1 MEELSQAL
9 LAGRSP
15 ADVPGPSLGRRFMLS
30 LAAEDSP
37 HFPLSGFHDWYA
49 ERCARR
55 FKVSRIPFDALDQ
68 WYSEPDSGN
77 LRHRTGRFF
86 SIEGLRAEDGDRVTA
101 GDARPIIVQPEI
113 GTLGLLV
120 REFGGVLHFL
130 MQAKMEPGNINTVQL
145 SPTVQATRSNY
156 TQAHGGS
163 VVRHLEYFARP
174 GRAEVLV
181 DLLQSEHGSYFLHKR
196 NRHMVVETTEDVPP
210 HGDFHWLT
218 LGQLRSLMRRQ
229 HVVNMDS
236 RTVLSCV
243 PIDSAGF
250 APAGAAGFGAAVL
263 HSLSPAARP
272 RHTLAELTRW
282 LTDMRAGAP
291 GSVRRVPLRDTE
303 RDGWVRTADAIA
315 RPDGGGAFAVI
326 GARVEADNREVTS
339 WSQPLLEPTGTAV
352 HAFLATR
359 LDGVLH
365 VLVQA
370 YEEAGS
376 LNGPEL
382 APTVQCL
389 PGERSRYLDEVVSAP
404 AARVHYDVLQS
415 EEGGR
420 FHRAESRNMLVEAP
434 EGFPVEQPPEYRW
447 ATLDQLARITRFGHH
462 VNIQAR
468 TLLACL
474 PSTW

>member
-1 MEELSQAL
+1 MEVP
-9 LAGRSP
+9 SP
-15 ADVPGPSLGRRFMLS
+15 ALSVSRSLPGADGPPLARRFMLS

-37 HFPLSGFHDWYA
+37 RFPLSDFHAWYA

-55 FKVSRIPFDALDQ
+55 FRVTRIPFDALDQ
-68 WYSEPDSGN
+68 WYSEPGSGN

-86 SIEGLRAEDGDRVTA
+86 SIEGLRAEDGDRIAA
-101 GDARPIIVQPEI
+101 GAARPIIVQPEI

-163 VVRHLEYFARP
+163 VVQYLEYFARP

-196 NRHMVVETTEDVPP
+196 NRHMVVETAEDVPP
-210 HGDFHWLT
+210 HDDFHWLT
-218 LGQLRSLMRRQ
+218 LGQLRVLMRRE

-250 APAGAAGFGAAVL
+250 APAGAAGYGAGVL

-272 RHTLAELTRW
+272 RHALAELTRW
-282 LTDMRAGAP
+282 LTDMRAGAA
-291 GSVRRVPLRDTE
+291 GSVRRVPLTDTE
-303 RDGWVRTADAIA
+303 RAGWVRTEDTIA
-315 RPDGGGAFAVI
+315 RPDGAAFSVI
-326 GARVEADNREVTS
+326 GAQVEADNREVPS
-339 WSQPLLEPTGTAV
+339 WSQPLLEPTGVAV

-370 YEEAGS
+370 YEEVGS

-389 PGERSRYLDEVVSAP
+389 PGERSRYLDEVLSAP

-420 FHRAESRNMLVEAP
+420 FHRAQSRNMLVEAP

-447 ATLDQLARITRFGHH
+447 ATLDQLARMTRFGHH

-474 PSTW
+474 PSAW